1 MPRAELDWASSSIK
15 IGLLRNVRLGGSNY
29 RVNFISILNLIPQK
43 KMTWQPLIE
52 EFKQQAEKISEGG
65 GQKSIDRQHKKGR
78 MTARERIAA
87 VTDDDW
93 WLEVGKWAAFEMYTE
108 WGGSPSASVICGIG
122 KVSGRYVMIIANDA
136 TVKAG
141 AFFPM
146 TCKKVLRAQR
156 VAMHCHLPLLYL
168 VDSAGVFL
176 PLQDEI
182 FPDED
187 DFGRIFRNNSV
198 ISAMGI
204 PQIAAIM
211 GNCVA
216 GGGYL
221 PVLCDKLV
229 MTEGSGLYLAGPAL
243 VKSAIGQEYT
253 SEELGGAEMHASISG
268 TIDYREPDD
277 QAALKRVRE
286 LIGMMPETN
295 RDPKFRRETWSEPTE
310 DQSKIYDIVPTN
322 PQMRYDVRDLIN
334 VIADP
339 DSFVEYKAEYGQTIT
354 CGHARIG
361 GFTVGIVANQRTAVM
376 SKKEGMQFG
385 GVIYHDSADKEA
397 RFIMDC
403 NQTWTPLIFLQDVM
417 GFMVGADS
425 EHAGIIRAGAK
436 VVNAISN
443 SRVPKITLITGGS
456 YGAGNYAMCGKAFD
470 PRFIFAW
477 PNARYA
483 VMGGKQAA
491 QTILDINIAAL
502 KRAGQEPDAEE
513 LEALRKKVADAYD
526 TSTDIRYAAARQWV
540 DGIIDPADT
549 RQFLMQALETV
560 TLHAEDEPFRTG
572 VLQV

>member
-1 MPRAELDWASSSIK
+1 
-15 IGLLRNVRLGGSNY
+15 
-29 RVNFISILNLIPQK
+29 
-43 KMTWQPLIE
+43 MTWQTRIE
-52 EFKQQAEKISEGG
+52 ELQTEQADIELGG
-65 GQKSIDRQHKKGR
+65 GQRSIDRQHSKGR
-78 MTARERIAA
+78 LTARERIAKLI
-87 VTDDDW
+87 DEDSF
-93 WLEVGKWAAFEMYTE
+93 WLEVGLWAGWQMYTE
-108 WGGSPSASVICGIG
+108 WGGAKSASVICGLG
-122 KVSGRYVMIIANDA
+122 KVSGRTVMIIANDA
-136 TVKAG
+136 TIKAG

-156 VAMHCHLPLLYL
+156 IAMHCHVPLVYL

-204 PQIAAIM
+204 PQLAAIM

-243 VKSAIGQEYT
+243 VKSAIGQEVT
-253 SEELGGAEMHASISG
+253 SEDLGGASMHAAISG
-268 TIDYREPDD
+268 TIDYKEPDD
-277 QAALKRVRE
+277 DAAIKRLRGLIDMLPEDSRAQEYRADEPQAPTATGN
-286 LIGMMPETN
+286 IYETVPI
-295 RDPKFRRETWSEPTE
+295 DP
-310 DQSKIYDIVPTN
+310 QS
-322 PQMRYDVRDLIN
+322 RYDVRDL
-334 VIADP
+334 VQFLVDGET
-339 DSFVEYKAEYGQTIT
+339 FQEYKADYGQTIV
-354 CGHARIG
+354 CGYAKIG
-361 GFTVGIVANQRTAVM
+361 GHQVGIVANQRTVVSSA
-376 SKKEGMQFG
+376 KEGMQFG

-403 NQTWTPLIFLQDVM
+403 NQTWTPIIFLQDVM
-417 GFMVGADS
+417 GFMVGKDS

-436 VVNAISN
+436 VVNVISN
-443 SRVPKITLITGGS
+443 SRVPKITVITGGS

-491 QTILDINIAAL
+491 KTILDINIAAL
-502 KRAGQEPDAEE
+502 KRAGQKPDADEMT
-513 LEALRKKVADAYD
+513 ALREKVESAYD
-526 TSTDIRYAAARQWV
+526 TSTDVRYAAGRLWV
-540 DGIIDPADT
+540 DAIINPDET
-549 RQFLMQALETV
+549 RQVLIDSLAIV
-560 TLHAEDEPFRTG
+560 TRHAVDDPFRTG

>member
-1 MPRAELDWASSSIK
+1 
-15 IGLLRNVRLGGSNY
+15 
-29 RVNFISILNLIPQK
+29 
-43 KMTWQPLIE
+43 MTWQARIE
-52 EFKQQAEKISEGG
+52 ELKTEQADIELGG
-65 GQKSIDRQHKKGR
+65 GPRAIERQHKKGR
-78 MTARERIAA
+78 LTARERISKLL
-87 VTDDDW
+87 DDGSF
-93 WLEVGKWAAFEMYTE
+93 WLEVGLWAGWQMYTE
-108 WGGSPSASVICGIG
+108 WGGTKSASVICGLG
-122 KVSGRYVMIIANDA
+122 QVNGRTVMIIANDA
-136 TVKAG
+136 TIKAG

-156 VAMHCHLPLLYL
+156 IAMQCRVPLVYL

-198 ISAMGI
+198 ISALGI
-204 PQIAAIM
+204 PQLAAIM

-243 VKSAIGQEYT
+243 VKSAIGQEVS
-253 SEELGGAEMHASISG
+253 SEDLGGASMHAAISG
-268 TIDYREPDD
+268 TIDYKEPDD
-277 QAALKRVRE
+277 DAAIERLRGLIEMLPEDSQARE
-286 LIGMMPETN
+286 YRCDEAVESAATGDIYEQIPI
-295 RDPKFRRETWSEPTE
+295 DP
-310 DQSKIYDIVPTN
+310 QA
-322 PQMRYDVRDLIN
+322 RYDVRDLIQFL
-334 VIADP
+334 VDAE
-339 DSFVEYKAEYGQTIT
+339 SFQEYKADYGQTIV
-354 CGHARIG
+354 CGYAKIG
-361 GFTVGIVANQRTAVM
+361 GHQVGIVANQRTVVKSA
-376 SKKEGMQFG
+376 KEGMQFG

-403 NQTWTPLIFLQDVM
+403 NQTWTPIIFLQDVM
-417 GFMVGADS
+417 GFMVGRDS
-425 EHAGIIRAGAK
+425 EEAGIIRAGAK
-436 VVNAISN
+436 VVNVISN
-443 SRVPKITLITGGS
+443 SRVPKITVITGGS

-491 QTILDINIAAL
+491 KTILDINIAAL

-513 LEALRKKVADAYD
+513 MEALRQQVEEAYD
-526 TSTDIRYAAARQWV
+526 TSTDVRYAAGRLWV
-540 DGIIDPADT
+540 DAVINPDET
-549 RQFLMQALETV
+549 RQALIDSLAIV
-560 TLHAEDEPFRTG
+560 TRHAEDEPFRTG

>member
-1 MPRAELDWASSSIK
+1 
-15 IGLLRNVRLGGSNY
+15 
-29 RVNFISILNLIPQK
+29 
-43 KMTWQPLIE
+43 MTWQPLIE
-52 EFKQQAEKISEGG
+52 KLGTEQADIELGG
-65 GQKSIDRQHKKGR
+65 GKKSIDRQHSKGR
-78 MTARERIAA
+78 LTARERISKLL
-87 VTDDDW
+87 DSGSFW
-93 WLEVGKWAAFEMYTE
+93 QEVGLWAGWEMYAE
-108 WGGSPSASVICGIG
+108 WGGAKSAGVICGLG
-122 KVSGRYVMIIANDA
+122 KVSGRTVMIIANDA
-136 TVKAG
+136 TIKAG

-156 VAMHCHLPLLYL
+156 IAMHCRVPLVYL

-187 DFGRIFRNNSV
+187 DFGRIFRNNAV

-204 PQIAAIM
+204 PQLSAIM

-243 VKSAIGQEYT
+243 VKSAIGQEVS
-253 SEELGGAEMHASISG
+253 SEDLGGASMHAAISG
-268 TIDYREPDD
+268 TIDFKEPDD
-277 QAALKRVRE
+277 DSALKRLRS
-286 LIGMMPETN
+286 LIDMLPEDHAATQ
-295 RDPKFRRETWSEPTE
+295 FRCDEAVDASQDSST
-310 DQSKIYDIVPTN
+310 IYDKIPMD
-322 PQMRYDVRDLIN
+322 PQERYDVRDLIEFL
-334 VIADP
+334 ADAET
-339 DSFVEYKAEYGQTIT
+339 FQEYKADYGQTIV
-354 CGHARIG
+354 CGYAKIG
-361 GFTVGIVANQRTAVM
+361 GHHVGIVANQRTVVK
-376 SKKEGMQFG
+376 SEKEGMQYG

-403 NQTWTPLIFLQDVM
+403 NQTWTPIIFLQDVM
-417 GFMVGADS
+417 GFMVGRDS
-425 EHAGIIRAGAK
+425 EQAGIIRAGAK
-436 VVNAISN
+436 VVNVISN
-443 SRVPKITLITGGS
+443 SRVPKITIITGGS

-491 QTILDINIAAL
+491 KVILDINIAAL

-513 LEALRKKVADAYD
+513 MEALREKVESAYD
-526 TSTDIRYAAARQWV
+526 TSTDIRYAAGRLWV
-540 DGIIDPADT
+540 DGIINPDQT
-549 RQFLMQALETV
+549 RQTLINSLEIV
-560 TLHAEDEPFRTG
+560 TRHAEDEPFRTG

>member
-1 MPRAELDWASSSIK
+1 MS
-15 IGLLRNVRLGGSNY
+15 
-29 RVNFISILNLIPQK
+29 
-43 KMTWQPLIE
+43 WQSLIE
-52 EFKQQAEKISEGG
+52 EFSKQADEIRLGG
-65 GQKSIDRQHKKGR
+65 GKSSIARQHEKGR

-87 VTDDDW
+87 VTDNDW
-93 WLEVGKWAAFEMYTE
+93 WQEVGLWAAWNMYEE
-108 WGGSPSASVICGIG
+108 WGGSPSASVICGVGQIC
-122 KVSGRYVMIIANDA
+122 GRRVMIIANDA

-156 VAMHCHLPLLYL
+156 IAMQCRIPLLYL

-187 DFGRIFRNNSV
+187 DFGRIFRNNAV
-198 ISAMGI
+198 ISAAGI
-204 PQIAAIM
+204 PQLAAIM

-221 PVLCDKLV
+221 PVLCDKLI

-243 VKSAIGQEYT
+243 VKSAIGQEYS

-277 QAALKRVRE
+277 AAALRRVRE
-286 LIGMMPETN
+286 LVGLMPETGI
-295 RDPKFRRETWSEPTE
+295 DPKFRRDSWTEPKVAADAIE
-310 DQSKIYDIVPTN
+310 KVVPLS
-322 PQMRYDVRDLIN
+322 PQQRYDVRDLIKL
-334 VIADP
+334 VVDP
-339 DSFVEYKAEYGQTIT
+339 DSFSEYKAEYGQTIV
-354 CGHARIG
+354 CGYARIG
-361 GFTVGIVANQRTAVM
+361 GFHVGIVANNRTVVNT
-376 SKKEGMQFG
+376 KKEGMQFG

-403 NQTWTPLIFLQDVM
+403 NQNWCPIIFLQDVM
-417 GFMVGADS
+417 GFMVGRDS
-425 EHAGIIRAGAK
+425 EQAGIIRAGAK
-436 VVNAISN
+436 VVNVISN
-443 SRVPKITLITGGS
+443 SRVPKITIITGGS

-491 QTILDINIAAL
+491 STILDINIAAL
-502 KRAGQEPDAEE
+502 KRSGKTPDAEE
-513 LEALRKKVADAYD
+513 LEALRQKVTDAYD
-526 TSTDIRYAAARQWV
+526 VSTDSRYAAARLWV
-540 DGIIDPADT
+540 DAIIQPSET
-549 RQFLMQALETV
+549 RQTLIRSLEIV
-560 TLHAEDEPFRTG
+560 TGYAADEPFRTG

>member
-1 MPRAELDWASSSIK
+1 MSWQS
-15 IGLLRNVRLGGSNY
+15 
-29 RVNFISILNLIPQK
+29 LID
-43 KMTWQPLIE
+43 
-52 EFKQQAEKISEGG
+52 EFKEQSTVIAQGG
-65 GQKSIDRQHKKGR
+65 GQRSIDRQHKKGR
-78 MTARERIAA
+78 MTARERISQ
-87 VTDDDW
+87 VIDDDY
-93 WLEVGKWAAFEMYTE
+93 WLEVGKWAGFGMYEE
-108 WGGSPSASVICGIG
+108 WGGSPSGSVICGVG
-122 KVSGRYVMIIANDA
+122 KIQDRLVMIIANDA

-141 AFFPM
+141 AFFPI
-146 TCKKVLRAQR
+146 TAKKVLRAQR
-156 VAMHCHLPLLYL
+156 IAMHCRLPLLYL

-204 PQIAAIM
+204 PQLAAIM

-221 PVLCDKLV
+221 PVLCDKLI

-253 SEELGGAEMHASISG
+253 SEELGGAEMHAEISG

-277 QAALKRVRE
+277 EAALKRVRE
-286 LIGMMPETN
+286 LVRMFPETQ
-295 RDPKFRRETWSEPTE
+295 RDLKFRRETWTEPTE
-310 DQSKIYDIVPTN
+310 PQEKVYEIVPTD
-322 PQMRYDVRDLIN
+322 PQTRYDVRDLIN
-334 VIADP
+334 TVVDP
-339 DSFVEYKAEYGQTIT
+339 DSFSEYKSEYGKTIV
-354 CGHARIG
+354 CGYARIG
-361 GFTVGIVANQRTAVM
+361 GFSVGIVANQRTAVM
-376 SKKEGMQFG
+376 TKKEGMQFG
-385 GVIYHDSADKEA
+385 GVIYHDSAEKEA

-403 NQTWTPLIFLQDVM
+403 NQSWTPIIFLQDVM
-417 GFMVGADS
+417 GFMVGKDS
-425 EHAGIIRAGAK
+425 EEAGIIRAGAK

-443 SRVPKITLITGGS
+443 SVVPKITVITGGS

-491 QTILDINIAAL
+491 QTILDINIAAM

-513 LEALRKKVADAYD
+513 LEALRQKVTEAYD
-526 TSTDIRYAAARQWV
+526 TSTDIRYAGGRLWV
-540 DGIIDPADT
+540 DGIIDPSDT
-549 RQFLMQALETV
+549 RKVLIQSLESV
-560 TLHAEDEPFRTG
+560 TLYAEPEPFRTG
-572 VLQV
+572 VYQV

>member
-1 MPRAELDWASSSIK
+1 
-15 IGLLRNVRLGGSNY
+15 
-29 RVNFISILNLIPQK
+29 
-43 KMTWQPLIE
+43 MTWQSRIE
-52 EFKQQAEKISEGG
+52 ELQTEQADIELGG
-65 GQKSIDRQHKKGR
+65 GQRAIERQHSKGR
-78 MTARERIAA
+78 LTARERISKLL
-87 VTDDDW
+87 DEGSFW
-93 WLEVGKWAAFEMYTE
+93 QEIGLWAGWQMYTE
-108 WGGSPSASVICGIG
+108 WGGAKSASVICGLG
-122 KVSGRYVMIIANDA
+122 KINGRTVMIIANDA
-136 TVKAG
+136 TIKAG

-156 VAMHCHLPLLYL
+156 IAMHCHVPLIYL

-204 PQIAAIM
+204 PQLAAIM

-243 VKSAIGQEYT
+243 VKSAIGQEVT
-253 SEELGGAEMHASISG
+253 SEDLGGAEMHASISG
-268 TIDYREPDD
+268 TIDFKEPDD
-277 QAALKRVRE
+277 DAAITRLRSLVEMLPEDSRAKEYRQDDPVDIAAEEEMYAKIPIDPQA
-286 LIGMMPETN
+286 
-295 RDPKFRRETWSEPTE
+295 
-310 DQSKIYDIVPTN
+310 
-322 PQMRYDVRDLIN
+322 RYDVRDLIDFL
-334 VIADP
+334 VDGETFQEFKAD
-339 DSFVEYKAEYGQTIT
+339 YGQTIV
-354 CGHARIG
+354 CGYAKIG
-361 GFTVGIVANQRTAVM
+361 GHHVGIVANQRTVVK

-403 NQTWTPLIFLQDVM
+403 NQTWTPIIFLQDVM
-417 GFMVGADS
+417 GFMVGKDS

-436 VVNAISN
+436 VVNVISN
-443 SRVPKITLITGGS
+443 SRVPKITIITGGS

-491 QTILDINIAAL
+491 KVILDINIAAL
-502 KRAGQEPDAEE
+502 KRAGEEPEAEE
-513 LEALRKKVADAYD
+513 MAALKEKVESAYE
-526 TSTDIRYAAARQWV
+526 TSTDVRYAAGRLWV
-540 DGIIDPADT
+540 DGVINPEDT
-549 RQFLMQALETV
+549 RQVLINSLSIV
-560 TLHAEDEPFRTG
+560 TRHAGEEPFRTG

>member
-1 MPRAELDWASSSIK
+1 MSWQKLIDEFRSQRDQIEL
-15 IGLLRNVRLGGSNY
+15 
-29 RVNFISILNLIPQK
+29 
-43 KMTWQPLIE
+43 
-52 EFKQQAEKISEGG
+52 GG

-78 MTARERIAA
+78 FTARERIAKLI
-87 VTDDDW
+87 DDNSP
-93 WLEVGKWAAFEMYTE
+93 WLEVGLWAGFGMYEE
-108 WGGSPSASVICGIG
+108 WGGAPSASVICGVARIE
-122 KVSGRYVMIIANDA
+122 GRQVMVIANDA
-136 TVKAG
+136 TTKAG

-156 VAMHCHLPLLYL
+156 IAMHCHMPLLYL

-198 ISAMGI
+198 ISALGI

-243 VKSAIGQEYT
+243 VKSAIGQEV
-253 SEELGGAEMHASISG
+253 SHEDLGGAEMHASISG
-268 TIDYREPDD
+268 TIDYREKDED
-277 QAALKRVRE
+277 AAIKRVKSLVAAL
-286 LIGMMPETN
+286 PETN
-295 RDPKFRRETWSEPTE
+295 RDSRYRRGEFKDLA
-310 DQSKIYDIVPTN
+310 DQTQAREIVPVD
-322 PQMRYDVRDLIN
+322 PQQRYDVKDLIN
-334 VIADP
+334 LITDP
-339 DSFVEYKAEYGQTIT
+339 DSFDEYKAEYGQTIV
-354 CGHARIG
+354 CGYAKIG
-361 GFTVGIVANQRTAVM
+361 GFQVGIVANQRTAVM
-376 SKKEGMQFG
+376 TKKEGMQFG

-403 NQTWTPLIFLQDVM
+403 NQTWSPIIFLQDVM
-417 GFMVGADS
+417 GFMVGRDS

-436 VVNAISN
+436 VVNVISN
-443 SRVPKITLITGGS
+443 SRVPKITVITGGS

-491 QTILDINIAAL
+491 ATILDINIAAM

-513 LEALRKKVADAYD
+513 LEALRKKVTDAYE
-526 TSTDIRYAAARQWV
+526 TSTDIRYAAGRLWV
-540 DGIIDPADT
+540 DGIINPEDT
-549 RQFLMQALETV
+549 RSTLINALESC
-560 TLHAEDEPFRTG
+560 TLHAEPDPFRTG